1 MYEGDDLHPDTK
13 AEMAKKHGEVGEAER
28 QPDRERQSQM
38 KSH

>member
-13 AEMAKKHGEVGEAER
+13 AEMGQKRGEVGEAER
-28 QPDRERQSQM
+28 QPDRKRQSQM